1 MTSEKPINLMSV
13 CYNDRAIAWDKVW
26 NPNVSIQDTAQSPK
40 LSPFATMGDLPALQ
54 NIKVKVERDKRY
66 TFGEIVT
73 FYNKKHNLPKTIK
86 TLSGK
91 YVINKHG
98 INANNN
104 RTMARALKNL
114 GLNLFQGE
122 QHNGQPTKSI
132 SLNQW
137 EAIRAEMY
145 KVIQSHRYAQ
155 SWRDNMWKNECI
167 GNGKGKKHTKVR
179 IFDYFFTH
187 IKEYETEKLY
197 QNIKTQN
204 ALHNLFAK
212 PDPSEKNYIACRIF
226 KNSEVMHI
234 FLNRV
239 GEVFFFNRVY
249 SEYKKDRQA
258 RGGQRLVNA
267 SKGNIK
273 ILQNS
278 YTGRG
283 FEIID
288 KKVIILTMRQCKA
301 ILVLMEYFRDLF
313 LYGRGGDYL
322 EIGIRALKRFLS
334 NPQEAELKYQVAFTE
349 NKTYRS
355 LWL

>member
-1 MTSEKPINLMSV
+1 MNQKPINLMSV
-13 CYNDRAIAWDKVW
+13 CYNDLAIAWDSVW
-26 NPNVSIQDTAQSPK
+26 NPNVSIQDTAQSPS
-40 LSPFATMGDLPALQ
+40 LSPFATLGDLSALQ

-66 TFGEIVT
+66 TFGEIVS

-86 TLSGK
+86 LPNGK
-91 YVINKHG
+91 EKF
-98 INANNN
+98 N
-104 RTMARALKNL
+104 RHNISASNTKLMQRALKNL
-114 GLNLFQGE
+114 GINLKQGE
-122 QHNGQPTKSI
+122 THNGQPAKSI

-145 KVIQSHRYAQ
+145 NVIQSHRYSQ
-155 SWRDNMWKNECI
+155 SWRDYMWKTECV

-187 IKEYETEKLY
+187 IKEYETDKLY
-197 QNIKTQN
+197 RNIKAQN
-204 ALHNLFAK
+204 ALRNLFAK
-212 PDPSEKNYIACRIF
+212 PDPSEKNYIACRVF
-226 KNSEVMHI
+226 KNNRVMQI

-239 GEVFFFNRVY
+239 GEVFFFNRVF
-249 SEYKKDRQA
+249 SEYKKDRQV

-267 SKGNIK
+267 SKGDIK

-283 FEIID
+283 FEVIG
-288 KKVIILTMRQCKA
+288 KNVIILTMRQCKA
-301 ILVLMEYFRDLF
+301 ILVLMEYLRDLF

-322 EIGIRALKRFLS
+322 EVGIRALKKFLA
-334 NPQEAELKYQVAFTE
+334 NPQEAELKYQVVFTE